1 MKSVILNKIGCR
13 SAFFFLRENSHVN
26 TIELQFINTKLIAIC
41 GAEMVQ
47 LPFFPQHFKMFYNTI
62 IYINN

>member
-13 SAFFFLRENSHVN
+13 SAFFLRENSHVN

-62 IYINN
+62 IFINK